1 MNKKQC
7 ILSSILSVILVA
19 VVLLSLTDCA
29 FVTHHPSWSPWS
41 TDGFLTAQKITTYY
55 TNYSPLW
62 VGVFTGFQLF
72 LLWVLRKPF
81 ACWLGIVLNIVGTI
95 LPWFRMVMEAPI
107 EKWSE
112 SMFTDVY
119 NTYNEYVFEPPFYCI
134 MILSAAIIV
143 LYIILF
149 VFRRKNM
156 KRMTPVQAYAYP
168 GSGETEK
175 LINVSN
181 SNPVNSENTDQ
192 VSGEEG
198 NEGTLN

>member
-55 TNYSPLW
+55 TDYSPSW
-62 VGVFTGFQLF
+62 VGVFTAIQLI

-81 ACWLGIVLNIVGTI
+81 ACWFGIVLNIVGTVF
-95 LPWFRMVMEAPI
+95 PWFRMVMEAPI

-112 SMFTDVY
+112 LQKQEKF
-119 NTYNEYVFEPPFYCI
+119 CAQR
-134 MILSAAIIV
+134 ILTSCRS
-143 LYIILF
+143 YIIFFLD
-149 VFRRKNM
+149 
-156 KRMTPVQAYAYP
+156 TCP
-168 GSGETEK
+168 
-175 LINVSN
+175 L
-181 SNPVNSENTDQ
+181 
-192 VSGEEG
+192 
-198 NEGTLN
+198 

>member
-1 MNKKQC
+1 MDFTN
-7 ILSSILSVILVA
+7 SR
-19 VVLLSLTDCA
+19 
-29 FVTHHPSWSPWS
+29 
-41 TDGFLTAQKITTYY
+41 ITTYY

-62 VGVFTGFQLF
+62 VGFFTGFQLF
-72 LLWVLRKPF
+72 LLWALRKPF

-107 EKWSE
+107 EKQFE

-119 NTYNEYVFEPPFYCI
+119 STYNEYVFEPPFYCI

-156 KRMTPVQAYAYP
+156 KGMTSVQAYAYP

-192 VSGEEG
+192 VSGEG
-198 NEGTLN
+198 SNEGTLN